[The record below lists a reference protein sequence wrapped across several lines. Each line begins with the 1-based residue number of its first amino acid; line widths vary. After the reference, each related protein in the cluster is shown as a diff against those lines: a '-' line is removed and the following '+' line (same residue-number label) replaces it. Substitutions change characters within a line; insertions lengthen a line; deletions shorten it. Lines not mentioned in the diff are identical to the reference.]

1 MLLEVGA
8 QLTPKERN
16 FLLLFLSN
24 RFSIQKYGGKKEKRM
39 QPISFI
45 FIHPTIPHPNT
56 GHYYPFCISHQGQES
71 ILLFLRQETVWSK
84 LSTGH
89 CLKALVGKMKHTTRH
104 HGVWKQ
110 SHLTEDST
118 NESQFPCGR
127 REIGG
132 FHTVSERMQGEQK
145 ARTY

>member
-1 MLLEVGA
+1 M
-8 QLTPKERN
+8 P
-16 FLLLFLSN
+16 
-24 RFSIQKYGGKKEKRM
+24 
-39 QPISFI
+39 PISFI

-56 GHYYPFCISHQGQES
+56 GQYSPLRISHQGQES
-71 ILLFLRQETVWSK
+71 ILLLLRHPSYSTRNCVVTTV
-84 LSTGH
+84 H
-89 CLKALVGKMKHTTRH
+89 RRCLKALVEKMIHPTGH

-118 NESQFPCGR
+118 NEPRFMCGR